1 MIFCPKCGSI
11 LLPQKGKD
19 NMLVKCKCGYKS
31 EMENIVITEKIDEAK
46 KIDVVDVE
54 EQMHP
59 IVDAEC
65 PKCSH
70 DKAEFWTR
78 QTRSADEAETRFFKC
93 VKCSHIWREYS

>member
-54 EQMHP
+54 GRDLHRGR
-59 IVDAEC
+59 V
-65 PKCSH
+65 
-70 DKAEFWTR
+70 R
-78 QTRSADEAETRFFKC
+78 EAAAGMPA
-93 VKCSHIWREYS
+93 